1 MATVPMHGAFLSVS
15 IAQKSK
21 GLTMWIVYFWDADK
35 NGVSAFLNKMKFDN
49 KRDAMRFC
57 RSVNG
62 TLESRSVFA

>member
-1 MATVPMHGAFLSVS
+1 
-15 IAQKSK
+15 
-21 GLTMWIVYFWDADK
+21 MWIVYFWDADK